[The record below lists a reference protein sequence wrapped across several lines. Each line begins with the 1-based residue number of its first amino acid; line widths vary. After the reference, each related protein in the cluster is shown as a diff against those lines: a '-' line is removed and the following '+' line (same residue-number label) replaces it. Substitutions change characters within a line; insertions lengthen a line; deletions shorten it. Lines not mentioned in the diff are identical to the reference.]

1 MKRNMKRT
9 GFTASMIAIALTGI
23 AQTTYSG
30 YFVENY
36 DYRFQM
42 NPALGNEKGFV
53 SFPVLGNL
61 NINMH
66 GNLHVNDIFYVR
78 DGKTVLFTNPKIGE
92 KEAMKKFGDKNRIGT
107 SEKIDILTVG
117 FNAFGGYNAVSLGVV
132 ANADISVP
140 GAFFSL
146 AKEGLTNKT
155 YDIENLFGNVNAYAQ
170 IALNHSRDIKQV
182 PGLRVGGSLKFL
194 IGAGNLDFRFNEAKL
209 TLGEQN
215 WTAMTNAQIYASV
228 GGFKY
233 KYDRNDHTGKDY
245 VSGGEIDSFKPQGF
259 GMALDLGA
267 TYKWRDFTFSAAV
280 LDLGFVN
287 WGKTQKATTKGTQKI
302 STDSYIFNA
311 DDDADNSFSKEW
323 HKFTD
328 DLAGLYQMTEVDELS
343 SYTRA
348 LGATLNFAGEY
359 ELPYY
364 RKLHFGVLN
373 STKIN
378 GKYTWTQFRFSAN
391 VQPIKCISADV
402 NMVAGTYGVGFG
414 WLFNLHCPG
423 FNLFLGMDHTL
434 GKLAKQGIPLNSN
447 ASVNFG
453 INFPFAK

>member
-1 MKRNMKRT
+1 
-9 GFTASMIAIALTGI
+9 
-23 AQTTYSG
+23 
-30 YFVENY
+30 
-36 DYRFQM
+36 
-42 NPALGNEKGFV
+42 
-53 SFPVLGNL
+53 
-61 NINMH
+61 
-66 GNLHVNDIFYVR
+66 
-78 DGKTVLFTNPKIGE
+78 
-92 KEAMKKFGDKNRIGT
+92 
-107 SEKIDILTVG
+107 
-117 FNAFGGYNAVSLGVV
+117 
-132 ANADISVP
+132 
-140 GAFFSL
+140 
-146 AKEGLTNKT
+146 
-155 YDIENLFGNVNAYAQ
+155 
-170 IALNHSRDIKQV
+170 
-182 PGLRVGGSLKFL
+182 
-194 IGAGNLDFRFNEAKL
+194 
-209 TLGEQN
+209 
-215 WTAMTNAQIYASV
+215 
-228 GGFKY
+228 
-233 KYDRNDHTGKDY
+233 
-245 VSGGEIDSFKPQGF
+245 
-259 GMALDLGA
+259 
-267 TYKWRDFTFSAAV
+267 
-280 LDLGFVN
+280 
-287 WGKTQKATTKGTQKI
+287 TQKI

-311 DDDADNSFSKEW
+311 DNDADNSFSKEW